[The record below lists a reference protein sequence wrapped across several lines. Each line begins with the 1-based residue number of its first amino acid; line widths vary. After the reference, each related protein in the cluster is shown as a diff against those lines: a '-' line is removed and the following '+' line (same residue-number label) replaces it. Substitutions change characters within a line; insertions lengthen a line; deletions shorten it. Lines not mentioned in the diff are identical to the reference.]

1 LVNGRFVKEYQKN
14 AVNGASPL
22 GLIIMLYDGALRFI
36 ETGKQNIADRDY
48 ENQNFN
54 LQKAQK
60 IVMEL
65 MSCLDMA
72 RGGEISKNLFSLY
85 TYVLNELIEAN
96 IKDSPESAERGAKV
110 LRELRESWVIIE
122 ERNRKGEIEVPV
134 AA

>member
-36 ETGKQNIADRDY
+36 DTGKVGIAEHDYDKQNLH
-48 ENQNFN
+48 

-65 MSCLDMA
+65 MSCLDMG
-72 RGGEISKNLFSLY
+72 RGGEIAKNLFSLY

-96 IKDSPESAERGAKV
+96 ISDNCEAADRGAKV
-110 LRELRESWVIIE
+110 LRELRESWVAIE
-122 ERNRKGEIEVPV
+122 ERQRKGEVELPV